1 MVRRGR
7 SPIARIRNRR
17 NRAMPT
23 MTDSERLA
31 DLEKRVGRLE
41 QNVNAHEVD
50 WWMLIPPTA
59 DPE

>member
-1 MVRRGR
+1 
-7 SPIARIRNRR
+7 
-17 NRAMPT
+17 MPT